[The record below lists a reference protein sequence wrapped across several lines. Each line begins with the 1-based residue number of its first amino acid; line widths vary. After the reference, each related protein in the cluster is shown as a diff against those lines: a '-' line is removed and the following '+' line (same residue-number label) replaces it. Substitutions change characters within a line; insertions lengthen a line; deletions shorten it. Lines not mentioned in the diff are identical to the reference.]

1 MIGSIAAKEL
11 RILFASPL
19 AWVVLAFLQVVSA
32 LVFLSRLQVYLDM
45 QMQFAGNPDTPGATE
60 TIITPVFGT
69 AAILM
74 LMVVPLLSM
83 RLIAEERR
91 NQTLTFLI
99 SAPVSITQIVLGK
112 MLALVGFLAVPT
124 LLIALMGLSLL
135 TGGALDWGLLG
146 VNTLG
151 LLLLCATF
159 SAIGLYLSCLTSHP
173 VTAAVGTYAVLLV
186 LWLVDIGTSDPESP
200 LHLVSIVR
208 HFESFAR
215 GVVSLHDAAYYVV
228 MTVLFA
234 GLAVRRLD
242 GDRVRA

>member
-1 MIGSIAAKEL
+1 MIRIIAAKEL

-32 LVFLSRLQVYLDM
+32 LVFLSRLQVYLNM
-45 QMQFAGNPDTPGATE
+45 QMQFAGDPNTPGATE
-60 TIITPVFGT
+60 TVVTPVFGT

-91 NQTLTFLI
+91 NQTLTFLF

-112 MLALVGFLAVPT
+112 LLALVAFLAVPT
-124 LLIALMGLSLL
+124 VLIALMGMSLL
-135 TGGALDWGLLG
+135 VGGGVDWGLLG

-159 SAIGLYLSCLTSHP
+159 SAIGLYMSCLTSHP
-173 VTAAVGTYAVLLV
+173 VVAAVGTYAVLLV
-186 LWLVDIGTSDPESP
+186 LWLINISASDPDSA

-215 GVVSLHDAAYYVV
+215 GVVSLHDSAYYVV